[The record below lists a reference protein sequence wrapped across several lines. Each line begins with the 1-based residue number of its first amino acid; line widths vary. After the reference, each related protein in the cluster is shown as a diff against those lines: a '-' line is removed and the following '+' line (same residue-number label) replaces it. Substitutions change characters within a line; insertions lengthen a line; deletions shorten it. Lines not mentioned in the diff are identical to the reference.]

1 MKVFWDLG
9 MDLGY
14 DIHALPPCNVDKQ
27 LKSKINTNS
36 QKTYLDLCF
45 LKIDV
50 GFGTL
55 FLFM

>member
-1 MKVFWDLG
+1 
-9 MDLGY
+9 MDIGF

-36 QKTYLDLCF
+36 QKTYLDLCI

-50 GFGTL
+50 GFGIP
-55 FLFM
+55 FLFI